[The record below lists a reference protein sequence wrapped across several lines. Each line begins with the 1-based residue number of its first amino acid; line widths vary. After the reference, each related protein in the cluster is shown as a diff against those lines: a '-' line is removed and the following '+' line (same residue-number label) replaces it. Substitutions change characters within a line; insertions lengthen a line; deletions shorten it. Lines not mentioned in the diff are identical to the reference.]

1 MFPSKWTT
9 SIVDLL
15 IYWIIKNIFIG
26 VKFFI
31 IILLAKD
38 WSPVKTKQEEVIQT
52 TKKLKVCPC
61 KWTGKSKKV
70 Q

>member
-1 MFPSKWTT
+1 MFPSNEAT

-31 IILLAKD
+31 IILLAKN

>member
-1 MFPSKWTT
+1 MFPSNEAT

-15 IYWIIKNIFIG
+15 YWIIKNIFIG